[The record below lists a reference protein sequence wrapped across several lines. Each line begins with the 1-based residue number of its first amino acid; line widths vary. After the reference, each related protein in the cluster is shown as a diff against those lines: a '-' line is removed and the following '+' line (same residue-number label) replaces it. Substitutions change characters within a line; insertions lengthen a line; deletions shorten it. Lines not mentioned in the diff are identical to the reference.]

1 MRKLGLPTK
10 VGVLSILFTAALGV
24 VLWRTLGNTVTAHIV
39 TRARGE
45 ARLLTEIGIAPHLN
59 DGSLSVGLDATEI
72 VALDQALG
80 SLEGE
85 ERDRIVRIWSAT
97 TDLVYSSPGALVTS
111 ATPPSSSRVSAAI
124 AGEESARIVRSEPGD
139 ELPVGERVLSIY
151 VPLKGESPL
160 VSDGIAEIRIPYE
173 PIAQKINE
181 DSNRI
186 ALIIAAG
193 FLGLVL
199 IILRIV
205 DRASKRLRTEVA
217 DHQRQALHD
226 PLTGLPNRTL
236 FADRVH
242 QSIKLASRNRSTLA
256 VMLLDLDR
264 FKEINDT
271 LGHHNGDLLL
281 QQIGPRLTKLL
292 RDTDSVARLGGD
304 EFAVLMLDV
313 PDPSAVILV
322 AEKIRRE
329 LQKPFVVQGLSLH
342 VDASIGIALHPQH
355 GSDVETLLQRADV
368 AMYMAK
374 AAGTGR
380 ELYTAD
386 RDENSP
392 GRLALMG
399 ELRHAIDA
407 GELLLHYQPKVH
419 LRTGEVRGVESLV
432 RWNHPMRGLLPS
444 SEFVPI
450 AENTGLIE
458 PLTMETLRMAIKQAR
473 GWLDEA
479 REMTVSVNLSVRSLL
494 DATLAREVAFLLDR
508 FKVPAHILELEITE
522 SSIMA
527 DPTRARATLVQLAS
541 MGVRLSIDDFGTGH
555 SSLAYLKRLPVH
567 SLKIDKSFVINMASD
582 ENDLVI
588 VQSTI
593 DLAHNLGLEVVAE
606 GVETEEV
613 WNRLRSLG
621 CDIAQGFWR
630 GRPVPAE
637 ELTFAVD
644 IIELAAGQ

>member
-1 MRKLGLPTK
+1 MRNFGLPTK
-10 VGVLSILFTAALGV
+10 VGILSILFTAALGV
-24 VLWRTLGNTVTAHIV
+24 VLWRTLGNTVKDHIV
-39 TRARGE
+39 TRARSE
-45 ARLLTEIGIAPHLN
+45 ARLLTDVGIAPHLIG
-59 DGSLSVGLDATEI
+59 GSLADGLDAAES
-72 VALDQALG
+72 ANLDQALG
-80 SLEGE
+80 SLQGSPS
-85 ERDRIVRIWSAT
+85 DRIVRIWST
-97 TDLVYSSPGALVTS
+97 TSEHVYSSPGVVDTGTKQPTS
-111 ATPPSSSRVSAAI
+111 GRISSAM
-124 AGEESARIVRSEPGD
+124 AGEESAQIVSSEPADHLEPGD
-139 ELPVGERVLSIY
+139 RVLSIY
-151 VPLKGESPL
+151 VPLKSESNL
-160 VSDGIAEIRIPYE
+160 VPDGFAEIRIPYE
-173 PIAQKINE
+173 PIAEKINE

-193 FLGLVL
+193 FLTLVL

-236 FADRVH
+236 FADRVQ
-242 QSIKLASRNRSTLA
+242 QSIKQAGRNKTGLG

-271 LGHHNGDLLL
+271 LGHHHGDLLL

-304 EFAVLMLDV
+304 EFAVMMIDV
-313 PDPSAVILV
+313 TDPAAVVHV
-322 AEKIRRE
+322 ADKIRRE
-329 LQKPFVVQGLSLH
+329 LQKPIRVQGLSLH
-342 VDASIGIALHPQH
+342 VDASIGIALHPHH
-355 GSDVETLLQRADV
+355 GSDVDTLLQRADV

-374 AAGTGR
+374 SEGTGR
-380 ELYTAD
+380 ALYTAD

-399 ELRHAIDA
+399 ELRHAIDS
-407 GELLLHYQPKVH
+407 GELLLHYQPQVH
-419 LRTGEVRGVESLV
+419 LRTGEVKGVEALV
-432 RWNHPMRGLLPS
+432 RWDHPMRGLLPS

-473 GWLDEA
+473 VWLDEA
-479 REMTVSVNLSVRSLL
+479 RQMTVSVNLSVRSLI
-494 DATLAREVAFLLDR
+494 DVTLAREVDSLLNR
-508 FKVPAHILELEITE
+508 FNVPAHFLELEITE

-527 DPTRARATLVQLAS
+527 DPMRARATLVQLSS

-567 SLKIDKSFVINMASD
+567 ALKIDKSFVINMASD

-606 GVETEEV
+606 GVESEEV

-621 CDIAQGFWR
+621 CDLAQGFWR
-630 GRPVPAE
+630 GRPVKAE
-637 ELTFAVD
+637 ELAFAVD

>member
-1 MRKLGLPTK
+1 VRKLGLPTK
-10 VGVLSILFTAALGV
+10 VGILSILFTAALGV
-24 VLWRTLGNTVTAHIV
+24 VLWRTLGNTVTDHIV
-39 TRARGE
+39 TRVRSE
-45 ARLLTEIGIAPHLN
+45 ARLLTDIGIAPN
-59 DGSLSVGLDATEI
+59 VSGGSLADGLDATEQ
-72 VALDQALG
+72 ADLDQALG
-80 SLEGE
+80 SLQEAP
-85 ERDRIVRIWSAT
+85 RDRVVRIWSAT
-97 TDLVYSSPGALVTS
+97 PELVYSSPGVLFTGAN
-111 ATPPSSSRVSAAI
+111 PPESGRLNAAI
-124 AGEESARIVRSEPGD
+124 AGEESARIVTADVADDIAPGD
-139 ELPVGERVLSIY
+139 RVLSIY
-151 VPLKGESPL
+151 VPLKSDSDV
-160 VSDGIAEIRIPYE
+160 VSDGIVEIRIPYE
-173 PIAQKINE
+173 PISAKINE

-193 FLGLVL
+193 FLTLVL

-236 FADRVH
+236 FRDRVH
-242 QSIKLASRNRSTLA
+242 QSIKQASRNKSVLA

-271 LGHHNGDLLL
+271 LGHHYGDLLL

-304 EFAVLMLDV
+304 EFAVLMINV
-313 PDPSAVILV
+313 PDPTAVVHV
-322 AEKIRRE
+322 ADKIRRE
-329 LQKPFVVQGLSLH
+329 LQKPFRVQGLSLH
-342 VDASIGIALHPQH
+342 ADASIGIAVHPHH
-355 GSDVETLLQRADV
+355 GSDVDTLLQRADV

-374 AAGTGR
+374 AGGTGR

-399 ELRHAIDA
+399 ELSHAIDA
-407 GELLLHYQPKVH
+407 GELVLHYQPKVH
-419 LRTGEVRGVESLV
+419 LRTGEVKGVEALV

-444 SEFVPI
+444 GEFVPI

-458 PLTMETLRMAIKQAR
+458 PLTMDTLRMAIKQAR
-473 GWLDEA
+473 GWLDEG
-479 REMTVSVNLSVRSLL
+479 RELTVSVNLSVRSLL
-494 DATLAREVAFLLDR
+494 HTNLAREVEFLLTR
-508 FKVPAHILELEITE
+508 FKVPPHNLELEITE

-567 SLKIDKSFVINMASD
+567 ALKIDKSFVINMASD
-582 ENDLVI
+582 DNDLVI

-606 GVETEEV
+606 GVESEEV

-621 CDIAQGFWR
+621 CDMAQGFWR
-630 GRPVPAE
+630 GRPVKAE
-637 ELTFAVD
+637 ELAFAVD

>member
-1 MRKLGLPTK
+1 
-10 VGVLSILFTAALGV
+10 LSAV
-24 VLWRTLGNTVTAHIV
+24 
-39 TRARGE
+39 
-45 ARLLTEIGIAPHLN
+45 
-59 DGSLSVGLDATEI
+59 
-72 VALDQALG
+72 
-80 SLEGE
+80 
-85 ERDRIVRIWSAT
+85 
-97 TDLVYSSPGALVTS
+97 
-111 ATPPSSSRVSAAI
+111 I
-124 AGEESARIVRSEPGD
+124 AGEESASIVASEIGD
-139 ELPVGERVLSIY
+139 DLDADDRVLSIY
-151 VPLKGESPL
+151 VPLKSESSV
-160 VSDGIAEIRIPYE
+160 VSEGIAEIRIPYE
-173 PIAQKINE
+173 PIAQRINE

-193 FLGLVL
+193 FLTLVL

-226 PLTGLPNRTL
+226 PLSGLPNRTL
-236 FADRVH
+236 FRDRVH
-242 QSIKLASRNRSTLA
+242 QSIKLAVRNKSALA

-271 LGHHNGDLLL
+271 LGHHHGDLLL

-292 RDTDSVARLGGD
+292 RETDSVARLGGD

-313 PDPSAVILV
+313 PDVTAVVHV
-322 AEKIRRE
+322 ADKIRRE
-329 LQKPFVVQGLSLH
+329 LQKPFRVQGLNLH
-342 VDASIGIALHPQH
+342 VDASIGIATHPDH
-355 GSDVETLLQRADV
+355 GSDVDTLLQRADV

-374 AAGTGR
+374 SGGTGR

-399 ELRHAIDA
+399 ELRSAIDG

-419 LRTGEVRGVESLV
+419 LRSGEVKGVEALV

-458 PLTMETLRMAIKQAR
+458 PLTMETLRMAIRQAR

-479 REMTVSVNLSVRSLL
+479 REMTVSVNLSVRSLH
-494 DATLAREVAFLLDR
+494 DPNLAREIGFLLTR
-508 FKVPAHILELEITE
+508 FKVPPHILELEITE
-522 SSIMA
+522 SSIMS

-567 SLKIDKSFVINMASD
+567 ALKIDKSFVINMASD

-606 GVETEEV
+606 GVESEEV
-613 WNRLRSLG
+613 WNRLRVLG
-621 CDIAQGFWR
+621 CDMAQGFWR
-630 GRPVPAE
+630 GRPVKAE
-637 ELTFAVD
+637 ELSFAVD
-644 IIELAAGQ
+644 IIELAAEG

>member
-1 MRKLGLPTK
+1 VRKLGLPTK
-10 VGVLSILFTAALGV
+10 VGILSILFTAALGV
-24 VLWRTLGNTVTAHIV
+24 VLWRTLGNTVTDHIV
-39 TRARGE
+39 TRVRSE
-45 ARLLTEIGIAPHLN
+45 ARLLTDIGIAPN
-59 DGSLSVGLDATEI
+59 VSGGSLADGLDAAEQ
-72 VALDQALG
+72 ANLDQALG
-80 SLEGE
+80 SLQEAP
-85 ERDRIVRIWSAT
+85 RDRIVRIWSAT
-97 TDLVYSSPGALVTS
+97 SDLVYSSPGVLLTGAN
-111 ATPPSSSRVSAAI
+111 PPKNGRLSAAI
-124 AGEESARIVRSEPGD
+124 AGEESARIVTADVGDDIAPGD
-139 ELPVGERVLSIY
+139 RVLSIY
-151 VPLKGESPL
+151 VPLKSDSDV
-160 VSDGIAEIRIPYE
+160 VSDGIVEIRIPYE
-173 PIAQKINE
+173 PISAKINE

-193 FLGLVL
+193 FLTLVL

-205 DRASKRLRTEVA
+205 DRASRRLRSEVA

-236 FADRVH
+236 FRDRVH
-242 QSIKLASRNRSTLA
+242 QSIKLASRTKSVLA

-271 LGHHNGDLLL
+271 LGHHYGDLLL

-304 EFAVLMLDV
+304 EFAVLMINV
-313 PDPSAVILV
+313 PDPTAVVHV
-322 AEKIRRE
+322 ADKIRTE
-329 LQKPFVVQGLSLH
+329 LQKPFRVQGLNLH
-342 VDASIGIALHPQH
+342 AEASIGIAVHPHH
-355 GSDVETLLQRADV
+355 GSDVDTLLQRADV

-374 AAGTGR
+374 AGGTGR

-392 GRLALMG
+392 GRLALIG

-419 LRTGEVRGVESLV
+419 LRTGEVKGVEALV

-444 SEFVPI
+444 GEFVPI

-458 PLTMETLRMAIKQAR
+458 PLTMDTLRMAIKQAR
-473 GWLDEA
+473 GWLDEG
-479 REMTVSVNLSVRSLL
+479 RQLTVSVNLSVRSLL
-494 DATLAREVAFLLDR
+494 HTNLAREVEFLLTR
-508 FKVPAHILELEITE
+508 FKVPPHHLELEITE

-567 SLKIDKSFVINMASD
+567 ALKIDKSFVINMASD
-582 ENDLVI
+582 DNDLVI

-606 GVETEEV
+606 GVESEEV
-613 WNRLRSLG
+613 WNRLKSLG
-621 CDIAQGFWR
+621 CDMAQGFWR
-630 GRPVPAE
+630 GRPVKAE
-637 ELTFAVD
+637 ELAFAVD

>member
-10 VGVLSILFTAALGV
+10 VGILSILFTAALGV
-24 VLWRTLGNTVTAHIV
+24 VLWRTLGNTVTDHIV

-59 DGSLSVGLDATEI
+59 DGSLSDGLDAAEL
-72 VALDQALG
+72 VALDQALA

-85 ERDRIVRIWSAT
+85 QRDRLVRIWSAT
-97 TDLVYSSPGALVTS
+97 TDLVYSSPGTIDSS
-111 ATPPSSSRVSAAI
+111 ASPPSSDRFSVAI
-124 AGEESARIVRSEPGD
+124 AGEESARIVGSEAGD

-151 VPLKGESPL
+151 VPLKGESHL

-173 PIAQKINE
+173 PIAQTINE

-193 FLGLVL
+193 FLGLIL

-242 QSIKLASRNRSTLA
+242 QSIKLAGRNKSMLA

-304 EFAVLMLDV
+304 EFAVLMIDV
-313 PDPSAVILV
+313 SDPPAVVLV

-329 LQKPFVVQGLSLH
+329 LQKPFLVQGLSLH

-392 GRLALMG
+392 GRLALVG

-419 LRTGEVRGVESLV
+419 LRTGEVRGVEALV

-444 SEFVPI
+444 SEFVPV

-494 DATLAREVAFLLDR
+494 DTTLAREVDFLLNR

-567 SLKIDKSFVINMASD
+567 ALKIDKSFVINMASD

-606 GVETEEV
+606 GVESEEV

-621 CDIAQGFWR
+621 CDTAQGFWR
-630 GRPVPAE
+630 GRPVIAE

>member
-1 MRKLGLPTK
+1 VRKFGLPTK
-10 VGVLSILFTAALGV
+10 VGILSILFTAALGL
-24 VLWRTLGNTVTAHIV
+24 VLWRTLGNTVEDHIV
-39 TRARGE
+39 MRVRSE
-45 ARLLTEIGIAPHLN
+45 ARLLTDIGIAPHVN
-59 DGSLSVGLDATEI
+59 DGSLADGVDASARLD
-72 VALDQALG
+72 LDQALV
-80 SLEGE
+80 SLEATP
-85 ERDRIVRIWSAT
+85 RDRLVRIWSLT
-97 TDLVYSSPGALVTS
+97 TELVYSFPGTIDGTAI
-111 ATPPSSSRVSAAI
+111 PPANDRLSAAI
-124 AGEESARIVRSEPGD
+124 AGEESARIVPSETGD
-139 ELPVGERVLSIY
+139 ELSAGQRVLSIY
-151 VPLKGESPL
+151 VPLKSESNL

-173 PIAQKINE
+173 PIAERIRE

-193 FLGLVL
+193 FLSLVL

-205 DRASKRLRTEVA
+205 DRASKTLRSEVA

-242 QSIKLASRNRSTLA
+242 QSIKLAGRNKSMLA

-292 RDTDSVARLGGD
+292 RETDSVARLGGD
-304 EFAVLMLDV
+304 EFAVLMIDA
-313 PDPSAVILV
+313 PDPTAVVLV
-322 AEKIRRE
+322 AEKIRHE
-329 LQKPFVVQGLSLH
+329 LQKPFLVQGLSLH

-386 RDENSP
+386 RDLNSP
-392 GRLALMG
+392 GRLALTG
-399 ELRHAIDA
+399 ELRHAIEA

-432 RWNHPMRGLLPS
+432 RWAHPMRGLLPS

-450 AENTGLIE
+450 AENSGLIK

-473 GWLDEA
+473 AWLDEA
-479 REMTVSVNLSVRSLL
+479 RELTVSVNLSVRSLL
-494 DATLAREVAFLLDR
+494 DATLAREVEFLLNR
-508 FKVPAHILELEITE
+508 FKVPAHMLELEITE

-567 SLKIDKSFVINMASD
+567 ALKIDKSFVINMASD

-606 GVETEEV
+606 GVESEEV

-621 CDIAQGFWR
+621 CDTAQGFWR
-630 GRPVPAE
+630 GRPVIAE

>member
-1 MRKLGLPTK
+1 VRKLGLPTK
-10 VGVLSILFTAALGV
+10 VGILSILFTAALGV
-24 VLWRTLGNTVTAHIV
+24 VLWRTLGNTVTDHIV
-39 TRARGE
+39 TRARSE
-45 ARLLTEIGIAPHLN
+45 ARLLTDIGIAPNLSG
-59 DGSLSVGLDATEI
+59 GSLAEGLDAAEQ
-72 VALDQALG
+72 ADLDQALS
-80 SLEGE
+80 SLQEAP
-85 ERDRIVRIWSAT
+85 RDRVVRIWSAT
-97 TDLVYSSPGALVTS
+97 SELVYSSPGVLVTGAS
-111 ATPPSSSRVSAAI
+111 PPKSGRLSAAI
-124 AGEESARIVRSEPGD
+124 AGEESARIVLADVGDEIDPGD
-139 ELPVGERVLSIY
+139 RVLSIY
-151 VPLKGESPL
+151 VPLKSDLEV
-160 VSDGIAEIRIPYE
+160 VSDGIVEIRIPYE
-173 PIAQKINE
+173 PISAKINE

-193 FLGLVL
+193 FLILVL

-205 DRASKRLRTEVA
+205 DRASRRLRTEVA

-236 FADRVH
+236 FRDRVH
-242 QSIKLASRNRSTLA
+242 QSIKLARRNKSVLA

-271 LGHHNGDLLL
+271 LGHHYGDLLL

-304 EFAVLMLDV
+304 EFAVLMINV
-313 PDPSAVILV
+313 PDPTAVVHV
-322 AEKIRRE
+322 ADKIRRE
-329 LQKPFVVQGLSLH
+329 LQKPFRVQGLSLH
-342 VDASIGIALHPQH
+342 ADASIGIAVHPHH
-355 GSDVETLLQRADV
+355 GSDVDTLLQRSDV

-374 AAGTGR
+374 AGGTGR

-399 ELRHAIDA
+399 ELGHAIDA

-419 LRTGEVRGVESLV
+419 LRTGEVKGVEALV

-444 SEFVPI
+444 GEFVPI
-450 AENTGLIE
+450 AENTGLID

-473 GWLDEA
+473 GWLDEG
-479 REMTVSVNLSVRSLL
+479 RQLTVSVNLSVRSLL
-494 DATLAREVAFLLDR
+494 HTNLAREVGFLLTR
-508 FKVPAHILELEITE
+508 FKVPPHNLELEITE

-567 SLKIDKSFVINMASD
+567 ALKIDKSFVINMASD
-582 ENDLVI
+582 DNDLVI

-606 GVETEEV
+606 GVESEEV

-621 CDIAQGFWR
+621 CDMAQGFWR
-630 GRPVPAE
+630 GRPVKAE
-637 ELTFAVD
+637 ELAFAVD
-644 IIELAAGQ
+644 IIELAAGH

>member
-1 MRKLGLPTK
+1 MRNFGLPTK
-10 VGVLSILFTAALGV
+10 VGILSILFTAALGV
-24 VLWRTLGNTVTAHIV
+24 VLWRTLGNTVKDHIV
-39 TRARGE
+39 TRVRSE
-45 ARLLTEIGIAPHLN
+45 ARLLTDIGIAPNLN
-59 DGSLSVGLDATEI
+59 DGSLADGLDATEL
-72 VALDQALG
+72 AELDQALV
-80 SLEGE
+80 SLQATPH
-85 ERDRIVRIWSAT
+85 DRGVRIWSAT
-97 TDLVYSSPGALVTS
+97 TDLVYSSPGAADTG
-111 ATPPSSSRVSAAI
+111 ARPPARSRLSAAV
-124 AGEESARIVRSEPGD
+124 AGRESARIVTSEPGD
-139 ELPVGERVLSIY
+139 ELDSGDRVLSIY
-151 VPLKGESPL
+151 VPLKSESNV

-173 PIAQKINE
+173 PIAEKINE

-193 FLGLVL
+193 FLTLVL

-205 DRASKRLRTEVA
+205 DRASRRLRTEVA

-242 QSIKLASRNRSTLA
+242 QSIKIASRNKSILA

-271 LGHHNGDLLL
+271 LGHHHGDLLL
-281 QQIGPRLTKLL
+281 QQIGPRLIKLL

-304 EFAVLMLDV
+304 EFAVLMIDV
-313 PDPSAVILV
+313 TDPTAVVHV
-322 AEKIRRE
+322 ADKIRRE
-329 LQKPFVVQGLSLH
+329 LQKPFRVQGLSLH
-342 VDASIGIALHPQH
+342 VDASIGIAIHPHH
-355 GSDVETLLQRADV
+355 GSDVDTLLQRADV

-374 AAGTGR
+374 AGGTGR

-392 GRLALMG
+392 GRLALTG
-399 ELRHAIDA
+399 ELRHAIEG

-419 LRTGEVRGVESLV
+419 LRTGEVRGVEALV

-458 PLTMETLRMAIKQAR
+458 PLTMETLRMAIKQAK

-479 REMTVSVNLSVRSLL
+479 RELTVSVNLSARSLL
-494 DATLAREVAFLLDR
+494 DTTLAREVGFMLTR

-567 SLKIDKSFVINMASD
+567 ALKIDKSFVINMASD

-606 GVETEEV
+606 GVESEEV

-621 CDIAQGFWR
+621 CDMAQGFWR
-630 GRPVPAE
+630 GRPVKAE

-644 IIELAAGQ
+644 IIELGAGQ